1 MAKFKF
7 KKAGLQEYAG
17 LAAGAVAASK
27 VANIKLPVALPP
39 VVQSALPLILGV
51 MLAKK
56 PGFIGAIGK
65 GMIAVGGTKVIAA
78 VAPQLGIGLAA
89 EGMGDFMI
97 EGADTYALAGAEGG
111 SGVGN
116 TSYALAGLG
125 NQVDR
130 PDGGSNFG

>member
-7 KKAGLQEYAG
+7 RKAGLAEYAG

-39 VVQSALPLILGV
+39 VVQSALPLVLGI

-56 PGFIGAIGK
+56 SGFVGNIGK
-65 GMIAVGGTKVIAA
+65 GMIAVGGVKVLASL
-78 VAPQLGIGLAA
+78 APQLGIGLAA

-97 EGADTYALAGAEGG
+97 EGADTYALAGADASNGM
-111 SGVGN
+111 GN
-116 TSYALAGLG
+116 TSYALAGMP
-125 NQVDR
+125 VDR
-130 PDGGSNFG
+130 PDGGAQFG